1 MTPPARSCSAAAL
14 AGCLLLSGPA
24 FAEPTREECLA
35 DIRERTI
42 EAVGA
47 WGGATGAAAT
57 GAVACGPALSTLG
70 VDLFLGYGA
79 CVAVSGLAGWVGG
92 GWWAERR
99 IEREK
104 EACLR
109 YPRSMI

>member
-1 MTPPARSCSAAAL
+1 MMLSARPCAAIAL
-14 AGCLLLSGPA
+14 AGSLLVSGSA
-24 FAEPTREECLA
+24 SAEPTREECLA

-42 EAVGA
+42 ATVGTL
-47 WGGATGAAAT
+47 GGATGAAAT

-70 VDLFLGYGA
+70 VDFFLGYGA

-92 GWWAERR
+92 SWWAERR

-104 EACLR
+104 EACER